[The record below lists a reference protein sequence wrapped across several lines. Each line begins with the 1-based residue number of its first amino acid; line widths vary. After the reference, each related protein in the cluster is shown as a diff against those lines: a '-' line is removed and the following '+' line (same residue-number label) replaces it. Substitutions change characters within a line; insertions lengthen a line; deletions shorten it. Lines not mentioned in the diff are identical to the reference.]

1 MSAAWPG
8 LSAGIVVVDVEG
20 DALVSRSKNA
30 HKVAIAAQCRE
41 RPTAAGA
48 PADRPFTPARPVEDR
63 MGPPSLSNR
72 PDQARQPVAPAG
84 ER

>member
-8 LSAGIVVVDVEG
+8 SAGIAVVDVKG
-20 DALVSRSKNA
+20 DALVSRSETA
-30 HKVAIAAQCRE
+30 HKGAMAARFRE

-63 MGPPSLSNR
+63 MGPPSLANR
-72 PDQARQPVAPAG
+72 PDQAHHPVAPAG